1 MKSKTKAIFSVAA
14 LLLSGALFG
23 ATLTYYFVPLRA
35 RAVAADRDG
44 RDKHRSGPPSA
55 VEVSKVLKDR
65 LQLRE
70 DQVVRL
76 LPILREGRDRYKAL
90 GQESEEKFQQARN
103 QTRDKI
109 RAMLDP
115 AQLERYEQFI
125 QEHEKRGKERQHRK

>member
-1 MKSKTKAIFSVAA
+1 VKSKTKAIFSVAA

-23 ATLTYYFVPLRA
+23 ATLTYYFAPLRA
-35 RAVAADRDG
+35 RAVATDRG
-44 RDKHRSGPPSA
+44 KHRSGPPSA

-70 DQVVRL
+70 DQVVQL

-125 QEHEKRGKERQHRK
+125 QELEKRGKDRQRRK

>member
-23 ATLTYYFVPLRA
+23 ATLTYYFAPLPA
-35 RAVAADRDG
+35 RAVATD

-70 DQVVRL
+70 DQAVRVL
-76 LPILREGRDRYKAL
+76 SILREGRDRYKAL

-109 RAMLDP
+109 RALLDP

-125 QEHEKRGKERQHRK
+125 QELEKRGKERQRRK